1 MEAAR
6 LVMSW
11 DIQDGKERAC
21 IAFMVS
27 DFGPG
32 LLRLGCRISDAWYTQ
47 AGNGPRM
54 LLFGEVG
61 SVEQTRAL
69 LATADFMRLRDRLL
83 DYAEDFACR
92 IARPAGGGFQF

>member
-1 MEAAR
+1 MEEAR

-54 LLFGEVG
+54 VLFGEVG
-61 SVEQTRAL
+61 TVEQTRAL
-69 LATADFMRLRDRLL
+69 LATADFTRLREQLM
-83 DYAEDFACR
+83 DYAEGFACR
-92 IARPAGGGFQF
+92 IARPNGTGFQF